1 MVPKSRST
9 PSRKTALDSAADFSP
24 AACAREADEVLAFVR
39 LRFDE
44 ETLFPSRIARSAQAL
59 RDLVAFAR
67 RLSGGQERDTVAP

>member
-9 PSRKTALDSAADFSP
+9 PSQKTALDSAADFSS
-24 AACAREADEVLAFVR
+24 AAGVREADEGIAFVR

-44 ETLFPSRIARSAQAL
+44 GILFPGRIALEAEAL

-67 RLSGGQERDTVAP
+67 RLSGGQERDTVLP